1 MARTIREIL
10 GLVLRYGQR
19 LLVYPAAFEPLAY
32 RIPWGMPD
40 IPYMAPLLKTPD
52 GIDLTCYLFP
62 QTRTSLTSSCK
73 EVYIYSNPYD
83 NPSPFVDERV
93 ELTEAAAEARATVIV
108 FHGDLMH
115 NYHCFLT
122 ASVLHQMKCNV
133 FLLSYRGYGF
143 SGGKPTEAGLRID
156 AQTALDYILS
166 QPYLAHVPIIVC
178 GHSLGGGVAID
189 LASRNSSRVAA
200 VMVSN
205 TFTSI
210 PDIVRTWPII
220 GPLSFICTQKWRSID
235 KLRLI
240 PTTTPILMISGRR
253 DDVIPVQLMDK
264 LWQAAQKRGLP
275 RKSWFRWSVPWSA
288 PDDTETVSDVL
299 PEHDKFVM
307 MEYVTHGSIFDCRIY
322 FDAMIKAVEAQT
334 QNRPHPAQA
343 NTANR
348 IPDRRWRYQY
358 PNVII
363 IQDPAEA

>member
-1 MARTIREIL
+1 MTIKEIL
-10 GLVLRYGQR
+10 GLVVRYGQR
-19 LLVYPAAFEPLAY
+19 LLVYPAAFGPLTH
-32 RIPWGMPD
+32 RIPWEMPRV
-40 IPYMAPLLKTPD
+40 PYMAPLLKTPD
-52 GIDLTCYLFP
+52 GIDLACYLFP
-62 QTRTSLTSSCK
+62 QTRTSLTSSN
-73 EVYIYSNPYD
+73 EDINI
-83 NPSPFVDERV
+83 NANEIVDERV

-108 FHGDLMH
+108 CHGNAMH
-115 NYHCFLT
+115 NYQCFVT
-122 ASVLHQMKCNV
+122 ACKLHEMKCNV

-189 LASRNSSRVAA
+189 LASRNPSHVAA

-220 GPLSFICTQKWRSID
+220 GPLSFICTQEWRSID

-240 PTTTPILMISGRR
+240 PTTTPILMVSGRR
-253 DDVIPVQLMDK
+253 DDVVPVQLMDK
-264 LWQAAQKRGLP
+264 LWQAAQKRGIP

-288 PDDTETVSDVL
+288 PDDTETASDVL

-307 MEYVTHGSIFDCRIY
+307 MKHGTHDSTLDSRIY
-322 FDAMIKAVEAQT
+322 FDAMKGFVEAVGVQT

-343 NTANR
+343 DAANR